1 MDFVRTPW
9 LASHQQTRTSLA
21 KRAVYRVARPLLSL
35 RARRALSP
43 ELLAATRP
51 DLVLFTRGLPL
62 EDRRAWAVRGVDLS
76 RATVLVQGTGTGWDV
91 ISWAALRPREII
103 ATDLYDFSE
112 SWSEVA
118 AYCNATYGVPVRFQ
132 AAPLEDHGFLA
143 PGTVD
148 LAVSDAVFE
157 HCTDLGAVLAET
169 RRVLRPGGRVYASY
183 GPLWYGPG
191 GDHFSGR
198 GGLATIYNHVLL
210 APDAY
215 RAYFAAQRRD
225 DEDFQSGGRYVEL
238 DLFSKLTTRAYLGA
252 FAAAGFTR
260 EGLVY
265 EAAAVGLRFRAAHP
279 ALWERLLLAVH
290 PRADRDDLLVRGHLV
305 RLRAPR

>member
-9 LASHQQTRTSLA
+9 LVSHERTRTSLT
-21 KRAVYRVARPLLSL
+21 KRAIYRVARPLLSL

-51 DLVLFTRGLPL
+51 DLVLFTRGMPL
-62 EDRRAWAVRGVDLS
+62 EHRRAWALRGGDVA
-76 RATVLVQGTGTGWDV
+76 RTRVLVQGTGTGWDV

-112 SWSEVA
+112 SWSEIA
-118 AYCNATYGVPVRFQ
+118 EYCNATYGVPVRFQ
-132 AAPLEDHGFLA
+132 TAPLEDHGFLA
-143 PGTVD
+143 AGTVD

-157 HCTDLGAVLAET
+157 HCKDLRAVLAET
-169 RRVLRPGGRVYASY
+169 RRVLRPGGRVYAGY

-198 GGLATIYNHVLL
+198 GGLENCYNHVLL
-210 APDAY
+210 PPDAY
-215 RAYFAAQRRD
+215 RTYFEAQRQD
-225 DEDFQSGGRYVEL
+225 NEDFQSGGRYVEL
-238 DLFSKLTTRAYLGA
+238 DLFSKLTTREYLAA
-252 FAAAGFTR
+252 FADAGFTR
-260 EGLVY
+260 EGLIY
-265 EAAAVGLRFRAAHP
+265 EAAAIGLRFRDAYP
-279 ALWERLLLAVH
+279 ALWERLLLQAH